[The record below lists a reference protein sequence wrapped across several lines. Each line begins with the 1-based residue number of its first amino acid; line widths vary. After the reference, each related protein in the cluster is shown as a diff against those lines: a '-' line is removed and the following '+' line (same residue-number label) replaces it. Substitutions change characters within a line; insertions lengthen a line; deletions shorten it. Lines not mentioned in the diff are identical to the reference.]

1 MVIPSDASILVVEDE
16 WIIAEAISRSLRRWG
31 YRVLGP
37 AADVP
42 AALALL
48 EQETP
53 AAALLDASLGHQP
66 SFAVADLL
74 IARGVPFA
82 FLSGHQVEDLPPRYA
97 ASRLLNKPFAE
108 AALQTEIMALL
119 GIPG

>member
-1 MVIPSDASILVVEDE
+1 MAIPPGVPILVVEDE
-16 WIIAEAISRSLRRWG
+16 WIIAEAIAQSLRRWEC
-31 YRVLGP
+31 RVLGP
-37 AADVP
+37 AANVA

-53 AAALLDASLGHQP
+53 AAALLDAMLGREA
-66 SFAVADLL
+66 SFPVADLL

-97 ASRLLNKPFAE
+97 TSRLLNKPFSE
-108 AALQTEIMALL
+108 AALRLEIITLL
-119 GIPG
+119 GISG